1 MCSRVSSF
9 AFPSLSI
16 FSLQTEEDG
25 KKATES
31 AVDLWN
37 EKPITTK
44 DRWYLSPGEAN
55 ITVYLTHKLRC

>member
-1 MCSRVSSF
+1 MSARVYHSCYIPF
-9 AFPSLSI
+9 RF

-25 KKATES
+25 KKATET

-55 ITVYLTHKLRC
+55 VTFI

>member
-1 MCSRVSSF
+1 MSARVSSF
-9 AFPSLSI
+9 VLSSFSI
-16 FSLQTEEDG
+16 FSLQTEEDR

-55 ITVYLTHKLRC
+55 VTFI

>member
-1 MCSRVSSF
+1 MSARVSSF
-9 AFPSLSI
+9 VLYPLSI

-25 KKATES
+25 KKATET

-55 ITVYLTHKLRC
+55 VTFI